1 VVQSDLVLG
10 IECPPIIR
18 DHLADSGARVL
29 DVSSGAV
36 GTPTLSGDRLLL
48 PAVPSVD
55 GALDLLRR
63 GGLVDRI
70 RGVVAVSDRHLDLAA
85 RFTEAFGTPGV
96 TRRCVR
102 LAADKVAMRGRLAE
116 SGMSPVRWEAVHD
129 AADLVAFARELG
141 GPMIVKP
148 AAGSGSRRI
157 LRIDGPSSRAI
168 AEFVDQRHRESGWIA
183 EEFLTGP
190 EVSVEAF
197 SWRGRHQVLG
207 ITAKRKGAHFV
218 EMGHV
223 FPADLPGPV
232 CDAVSALVVRALSAL
247 EIDCAVSHSE
257 VMLTAEGPRLVE
269 THPRVGGD
277 RIGRLVELVTGLH
290 PVARLAGSLVG
301 RPVADRHDAAA
312 VALVQFFTVPP
323 GVVTAVEGI
332 GAAAAV
338 DGVRDVVVDVR
349 VGDEVGEVRS
359 SDDRAGH
366 VVVTGDTVA
375 RAEAAAARALAEI
388 SVAVEPIGAGTAG

>member
-1 VVQSDLVLG
+1 VVRSPLVLG
-10 IECPPIIR
+10 IDCPPVIR
-18 DHLADSGARVL
+18 DQLADSGAGVL
-29 DVSSGAV
+29 DVRSEAI

-48 PAVPSVD
+48 PAAASLD

-63 GGLVDRI
+63 GGLVDRV
-70 RGVVAVSDRHLDLAA
+70 RGVVAVSDRHLDRGAA
-85 RFTEAFGTPGV
+85 YTEALGTPGV

-102 LAADKVAMRGRLAE
+102 LAADKAAMRGRLAE
-116 SGMSPVRWEAVHD
+116 WRLSPVRWKAVHD

-148 AAGSGSRRI
+148 VAGSGSRRI
-157 LRIDGPSSRAI
+157 LHIDGPSSPVI
-168 AEFVDQRHRESGWIA
+168 AEFGDQRDRESGWIA
-183 EEFLTGP
+183 EEFLAGP

-197 SWRGRHQVLG
+197 SWRGHHQVLG

-232 CDAVSALVVRALSAL
+232 RDAVSALVVRALSAL
-247 EIDCAVSHSE
+247 EIDSAISHSE
-257 VMLTAEGPRLVE
+257 VILTADGPRLVE

-290 PVARLAGSLVG
+290 PVARLARSLVG
-301 RPVADRHDAAA
+301 RPVDDQHDGAA

-323 GVVTAVEGI
+323 GVVTAVD
-332 GAAAAV
+332 GAGSAAAV
-338 DGVRDVVVDVR
+338 AGVRDVVVDVR
-349 VGDEVGEVRS
+349 VGDEVGEARS

-366 VVVTGDTVA
+366 VVTTGDTVA

-388 SVAVEPIGAGTAG
+388 SVAVEPIGARTAG